1 MSQVSVSFPLF
12 LEFKPES
19 ISEMIGTFPD
29 NVAGLKIMMLK
40 RGSKYTVQIPLIKNT
55 SN

>member
-12 LEFKPES
+12 QEFKPES

-29 NVAGLKIMMLK
+29 NVAGLKK
-40 RGSKYTVQIPLIKNT
+40 NDVETRFQIPLIKNT

>member
-29 NVAGLKIMMLK
+29 NVAGVET
-40 RGSKYTVQIPLIKNT
+40 RFQIPLIKNT

>member
-40 RGSKYTVQIPLIKNT
+40 RGSNYP
-55 SN
+55 

>member
-12 LEFKPES
+12 QEFKPES

-29 NVAGLKIMMLK
+29 NVAGLKIMMLF
-40 RGSKYTVQIPLIKNT
+40 QIPLIKNT

>member
-40 RGSKYTVQIPLIKNT
+40 RGSMQIPLIKNT